1 MEDIESIDLG
11 SGDWPREFEAVTHFT
26 FWLEWYHTHI
36 HILVFSDL
44 MTYPFWAWHD
54 TTPWYRYTT
63 LPFLFA
69 FVYYSTLAYFHH
81 FLDLTR
87 QNPRWLDLRWALDDD
102 IWIMMREWFDYLTML
117 LSHCTWLQRVR
128 MIRDDV
134 FFFMRRWWVD
144 YDDRVRWLSEDID
157 DYHRASV
164 GAFTRFW
171 RSWHDFV
178 GRMPVF
184 SIGHVRS
191 WKHDVRGFGQRMG
204 GHHFRSL
211 FTLSPSHI
219 ELSIASPLSLAR
231 AS

>member
-87 QNPRWLDLRWALDDD
+87 QSPRWLDLRWALDDD

-117 LSHCTWLQRVR
+117 LSHCTWLQRVG

-134 FFFMRRWWVD
+134 FFYLWDDGEWIMMIEWGD
-144 YDDRVRWLSEDID
+144 YPRTLMIITEHQWELS
-157 DYHRASV
+157 
-164 GAFTRFW
+164 
-171 RSWHDFV
+171 HDFGGV
-178 GRMPVF
+178 DMTLLDGCQFLVLVMWDLESTMFEVVVKGWVA
-184 SIGHVRS
+184 IIS
-191 WKHDVRGFGQRMG
+191 WAYLLYHPR
-204 GHHFRSL
+204 
-211 FTLSPSHI
+211 I
-219 ELSIASPLSLAR
+219 
-231 AS
+231 